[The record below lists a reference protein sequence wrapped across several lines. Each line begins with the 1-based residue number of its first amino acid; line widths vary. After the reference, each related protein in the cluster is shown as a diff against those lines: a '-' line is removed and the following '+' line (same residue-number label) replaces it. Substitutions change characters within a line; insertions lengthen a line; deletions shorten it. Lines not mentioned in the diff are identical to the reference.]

1 MAIGRKPVESGSS
14 GPGVATFRALVRRL
28 TRVTTS
34 VEVMPSPLSIT
45 SQPLMGTPLR
55 LRPRI
60 VLSLDGAARPLVAQ
74 EALEAGRL
82 VEQLVSHELE
92 PRRVLQAHRP
102 GHAAGQLARG
112 APEGGLGLPAQGP
125 AELARED
132 GGRAEVA
139 ADPDLADRD
148 AAPGQVRLVQ
158 FAAHQRLGDD
168 VTHLLGDAE
177 LPLRGG
183 GPMPVAAHRPPPG
196 RAARRP
202 PAVPSGCR
210 RPAACGRCLT
220 ACARP
225 PRPRTPR

>member
-1 MAIGRKPVESGSS
+1 MAIGRMPVASGSS
-14 GPGVATFRALVRRL
+14 VPAWPTFCALVRRL

-60 VLSLDGAARPLVAQ
+60 VFSLDGAAGPLVAQ

-82 VEQLVSHELE
+82 VEQLVGHELE

-102 GHAAGQLARG
+102 GHAAGQLPRG
-112 APEGGLGLPAQGP
+112 ALEGGLGLPAQGP

-132 GGRAEVA
+132 GGRAQVP
-139 ADPDLADRD
+139 ADPDLADGD

-158 FAAHQRLGDD
+158 LAAHQPPGDD
-168 VTHLLGDAE
+168 GTPLLGDAK
-177 LPLRGG
+177 LAARVGG
-183 GPMPVAAHRPPPG
+183 GGETARGRGPHASAGQPPPATRPG
-196 RAARRP
+196 RPGAAGPPSRGAGGPRR
-202 PAVPSGCR
+202 AVG
-210 RPAACGRCLT
+210 
-220 ACARP
+220 
-225 PRPRTPR
+225 